1 MRWLLL
7 LMAWPLC
14 AQMRESIEKQLQSVA
29 RQRESLRQQVG
40 AAVPGPAYT
49 ECEPMEEEK
58 VGPLIDAAAKAQALP
73 AKLLRAVI
81 AQESG
86 FHSCAVSEKGA
97 QGLMQLMPATAEQFG
112 VKDAFDPK
120 ANVDAGSKFLRALLE
135 KYKGDLP
142 QALGA
147 YNAGPETVDKS
158 GGIPD
163 IPETKE
169 YIEAI
174 VDKVGLK
181 RIDLPSIPMPKPIG
195 N

>member
-1 MRWLLL
+1 
-7 LMAWPLC
+7 
-14 AQMRESIEKQLQSVA
+14 
-29 RQRESLRQQVG
+29 
-40 AAVPGPAYT
+40 
-49 ECEPMEEEK
+49 
-58 VGPLIDAAAKAQALP
+58 
-73 AKLLRAVI
+73 
-81 AQESG
+81 
-86 FHSCAVSEKGA
+86 
-97 QGLMQLMPATAEQFG
+97 MPATAEQYS

-120 ANVDAGSKFLRALLE
+120 DNIDAGSKFLRALLE

-147 YNAGPETVDKS
+147 YNAGPETVDKA

-163 IPETKE
+163 IPETKA